1 MTSAMAVGRVEPS
14 TQGANDD
21 LDDGSVREDDPE
33 HAPPPRKK
41 QNVERSVKTA
51 QCKVLMKKKQTA
63 QHKKDPRGGRLARCA
78 IHQPHTS
85 LLV

>member
-41 QNVERSVKTA
+41 QNVQMYVKTA
-51 QCKVLMKKKQTA
+51 QHKVLARKKQTA

>member
-1 MTSAMAVGRVEPS
+1 MAVGGVEPS
-14 TQGANDD
+14 TQGENDD
-21 LDDGSVREDDPE
+21 LDDGSEREDNPE

-41 QNVERSVKTA
+41 QKVQMYGNTA
-51 QCKVLMKKKQTA
+51 HHKVLAKKNLGPR
-63 QHKKDPRGGRLARCA
+63 KKDLRGGRLARCA